1 MTREAL
7 THEPPPTAPPR
18 AAKPRG
24 FVRRHWKGLTLATVV
39 ILPLAAIALWVTTT
53 LAYTYSSGTRTGY
66 NQKLSR
72 KGWVCKT
79 WEGELA
85 MVAVPGSMP
94 EKFYFTVR
102 NDSIAGLINTALG
115 KRVAL
120 TYRQHV
126 GVPTSCFGDTEY
138 YVGDVKVLE

>member
-1 MTREAL
+1 MAFAL
-7 THEPPPTAPPR
+7 TRTHKLILASVVAIPTLLLALYTW
-18 AAKPRG
+18 
-24 FVRRHWKGLTLATVV
+24 FVVSW
-39 ILPLAAIALWVTTT
+39 
-53 LAYTYSSGTRTGY
+53 TYSTGERAGY
-66 NQKLSR
+66 VQKFSK

-85 MVAVPGSMP
+85 MVAIPGTMP

-102 NDSIAGLINTALG
+102 SDSIAGLINGAMG
-115 KRVAL
+115 KRVTL

-138 YVGDVKVLE
+138 YVSQVRALE

>member
-1 MTREAL
+1 VPFVLSRTHKLIIAGVIIVPVAL
-7 THEPPPTAPPR
+7 LALYTW
-18 AAKPRG
+18 
-24 FVRRHWKGLTLATVV
+24 FVISW
-39 ILPLAAIALWVTTT
+39 
-53 LAYTYSSGTRTGY
+53 TYSTGERAGY
-66 NQKLSR
+66 VQKFSK

-85 MVAVPGSMP
+85 MVAIPGSMP

-102 NDSIAGLINTALG
+102 NDSIAGLINNALG

-126 GVPTSCFGDTEY
+126 GVPTTCFGETEY

>member
-1 MTREAL
+1 VPFLLSRTHKLIIAGVIIVPVAL
-7 THEPPPTAPPR
+7 LALYTW
-18 AAKPRG
+18 
-24 FVRRHWKGLTLATVV
+24 FVISW
-39 ILPLAAIALWVTTT
+39 
-53 LAYTYSSGTRTGY
+53 TYSTGERAGY
-66 NQKLSR
+66 VQKFSK

-85 MVAVPGSMP
+85 MVAIPGSMP

-102 NDSIAGLINTALG
+102 NDSIAGLINNALG

-126 GVPTSCFGDTEY
+126 GVPTTCFGETEY

>member
-1 MTREAL
+1 MAFAL
-7 THEPPPTAPPR
+7 TRTHKLILASVVAIPTLLLALYTW
-18 AAKPRG
+18 
-24 FVRRHWKGLTLATVV
+24 FVVSW
-39 ILPLAAIALWVTTT
+39 
-53 LAYTYSSGTRTGY
+53 TYSTGERAGY
-66 NQKLSR
+66 VQKFSK

-85 MVAVPGSMP
+85 MVAIPGSMP

-102 NDSIAGLINTALG
+102 NDSIAGLINNALG
-115 KRVAL
+115 KRVAV

-126 GVPTSCFGDTEY
+126 GVPTTCFGDTEY

>member
-1 MTREAL
+1 VPFVLSRTHKLIIAGVIIVPVAL
-7 THEPPPTAPPR
+7 LALYTW
-18 AAKPRG
+18 
-24 FVRRHWKGLTLATVV
+24 FVVSW
-39 ILPLAAIALWVTTT
+39 
-53 LAYTYSSGTRTGY
+53 TYSTGERAGY
-66 NQKLSR
+66 VQKFSK

-102 NDSIAGLINTALG
+102 SDSIAGLINNALG

-126 GVPTSCFGDTEY
+126 GVPTTCFGDTEY

>member
-1 MTREAL
+1 MPFVLSRTHKLIIAGVIIVPVAL
-7 THEPPPTAPPR
+7 LALYTW
-18 AAKPRG
+18 
-24 FVRRHWKGLTLATVV
+24 FVVSW
-39 ILPLAAIALWVTTT
+39 
-53 LAYTYSSGTRTGY
+53 TYSTGERAGY
-66 NQKLSR
+66 VQKFSK

>member
-1 MTREAL
+1 VAFAL
-7 THEPPPTAPPR
+7 TRTHKLILASVVAIPTLLLALYTW
-18 AAKPRG
+18 
-24 FVRRHWKGLTLATVV
+24 FVVSW
-39 ILPLAAIALWVTTT
+39 
-53 LAYTYSSGTRTGY
+53 TYSTGERAGY
-66 NQKLSR
+66 VQKFSK

-85 MVAVPGSMP
+85 MVAIPGTMP

-102 NDSIAGLINTALG
+102 SDSIAGLINGAMG
-115 KRVAL
+115 KRVTL

-138 YVGDVKVLE
+138 YVSQVRALE

>member
-1 MTREAL
+1 MPFVLSRTHKLIIAGVIIVPVAL
-7 THEPPPTAPPR
+7 LALYTW
-18 AAKPRG
+18 
-24 FVRRHWKGLTLATVV
+24 FVVSW
-39 ILPLAAIALWVTTT
+39 
-53 LAYTYSSGTRTGY
+53 TYSTGERAGY
-66 NQKLSR
+66 VQKFSK

-102 NDSIAGLINTALG
+102 SDSIAGLINNALG

-126 GVPTSCFGDTEY
+126 GVPTTCFGDTEY